1 MVLFEKLRFA
11 RFFFINYVKFVLIC
25 RDFRKNSEISGEKQI
40 GFLASNFRSIFRKCE
55 IKKGIQLPNFSFQ
68 KLSGAFKLT
77 IRRTQFIHAIIL
89 FLSAYILRLIP
100 EFMVGKYPIGNDT
113 ITFYAPY
120 LAKFRFDLLNMFY
133 WGHLISWLFLKFNYT
148 IAGGNPY
155 LALKIVGPELYGFL
169 IVSFYN
175 FLLSL
180 KWSNKR
186 SFLVSLILLV
196 QVPALRLSWDLFH
209 NVLGLSFMFFALS
222 ELSKISRSKE
232 TGKKT
237 YVWFAIFSILTALT
251 HQMTTFIL
259 FSIAFF
265 LLLEKLFKY
274 SPISIKK
281 LVSSLTPAFFIIT
294 LTIVLPKFIY
304 NNANPFQISYKEL
317 MMEQAGTQFFVNYLD
332 FMSYS
337 ELLGRISLTFVVAY
351 TPLIPLMLI
360 GYKHEKLASVFQ
372 YYAIIILLC
381 AFSPLA
387 TGISLFH
394 WDRWMWLLIF
404 PFSVYG
410 YKGITVIINK
420 ISKLKLKDS
429 VKKSI
434 KATFIFLV
442 MFCFL
447 SISFMYVTRPLS
459 DPFVFYDSFPSKW
472 YLPETMQKTAVPFEL
487 IPDLENCIRW
497 LDNNVKL
504 GSVILFET
512 PFSGFTLLNLTP
524 RNNVTLI
531 SYYYT
536 EFSGALE
543 ESLADKYDYIY
554 FIWWTDLPMPENSH
568 DSSFLKLYTSGSLSV
583 YMRPLEFKPRY
594 ITANT
599 SLIKFEN
606 GTYIQTI
613 DDGKLSSST
622 FTVEFWAKPTGFSK
636 WARWM
641 GKSLFTFDQKA
652 GWEVM
657 WTDDPANF
665 HTLIAMWDK
674 NGVEKRSQSI
684 AVSLNEWTHIA
695 FAFNGTHILSYRN
708 GDLDGVIETGE
719 WNPFLS
725 EEPLRIGKAYDNS
738 YYSGFFASFRFY
750 NRTLSSF
757 DIAHNILGETTR
769 DGLLLEYDFID
780 RNSTIMPDSSGGDL
794 NGTIITH

>member
-1 MVLFEKLRFA
+1 MR
-11 RFFFINYVKFVLIC
+11 
-25 RDFRKNSEISGEKQI
+25 RDFRKNLERNLNKTPNEKQI
-40 GFLASNFRSIFRKCE
+40 GFLASNCRNIFRKCE
-55 IKKGIQLPNFSFQ
+55 IKDGIHLPNFSIK
-68 KLSGAFKLT
+68 KLSSTFKLT
-77 IRRTQFIHAIIL
+77 IQHTQFIHAIIL
-89 FLSAYILRLIP
+89 FLCAYILRLIP

-133 WGHLISWLFLKFNYT
+133 WGHLISWLFLKFNY
-148 IAGGNPY
+148 IVARSNPY

-186 SFLVSLILLV
+186 SFLISLILLV

-232 TGKKT
+232 TDKKT
-237 YVWFAIFSILTALT
+237 YVWFAVFSILTALT
-251 HQMTTFIL
+251 HQLTTFIL
-259 FSIAFF
+259 FSVTFF
-265 LLLEKLFKY
+265 LVLENLFKED
-274 SPISIKK
+274 SRISVKK
-281 LVSSLTPAFFIIT
+281 LIISLAPAFFIIV
-294 LTIVLPKFIY
+294 LTIVLPKCVY
-304 NNANPFQISYKEL
+304 NNANPFQISYREL
-317 MMEQAGTQFFVNYLD
+317 MMEQAGTQFFVNYLN

-351 TPLIPLMLI
+351 TPLIPLIVI
-360 GYKHEKLASVFQ
+360 GYKHEKLAPLFQ

-381 AFSPLA
+381 TFSPLA

-404 PFSVYG
+404 PFSVYVH
-410 YKGITVIINK
+410 KGITVISNK
-420 ISKLKLKDS
+420 ISKLKLRDS
-429 VKKSI
+429 VRKLIKVAFISI
-434 KATFIFLV
+434 V

-459 DPFVFYDSFPSKW
+459 DPFIFYDNFPSKL
-472 YLPETMQKTAVPFEL
+472 YLPETMQKTAISFEY
-487 IPDLENCIRW
+487 ISDLENCVRW
-497 LDNNVKL
+497 LDDNVKAR
-504 GSVILFET
+504 SVILFET
-512 PFSGFTLLNLTP
+512 PFSGFVLLNLTP
-524 RNNVTLI
+524 RSNVTLI

-543 ESLADKYDYIY
+543 ESLAHKYDYIY
-554 FIWWTDLPMPENSH
+554 FIWWTNLPIPKNSH
-568 DSSFLKLYTSGSLSV
+568 DLSFLKIYTSGSLSV
-583 YMRPLEFKPRY
+583 YMRPIDFKPLY
-594 ITANT
+594 VAANT
-599 SLIKFEN
+599 GLIKFKN
-606 GTYIQTI
+606 GTYIQVA
-613 DDGKLSSST
+613 DNGKLSPST
-622 FTVEFWAKPTGFSK
+622 FTIEFWAKPTGFNK

-641 GKSLFTFDQKA
+641 GKSLFTFDQKE

-657 WTDDPANF
+657 WTDDPASF
-665 HTLIAMWDK
+665 HMFMAMWDK

-684 AVSLNEWTHIA
+684 AVSLNEWTHIV
-695 FAFNGTHILSYRN
+695 FAFNGTHILSYGN
-708 GDLDGVIETGE
+708 GNLDGIIETGE
-719 WNPFLS
+719 WKPLFS

-738 YYSGFFASFRFY
+738 YYDGFFASFRFY

-757 DIAHNILGETTR
+757 DIAHNILGEITR
-769 DGLLLEYDFID
+769 DGLLLEYDFVD
-780 RNSTIMPDSSGGDL
+780 RNSTIMPDLSGESL

>member
-1 MVLFEKLRFA
+1 MR
-11 RFFFINYVKFVLIC
+11 
-25 RDFRKNSEISGEKQI
+25 RDFRKNSEIPSERHI
-40 GFLASNFRSIFRKCE
+40 GFLASNSCDIFRKCE
-55 IKKGIQLPNFSFQ
+55 IKKGIQIPNFSIQ
-68 KLSGAFKLT
+68 KLSSAFKLT
-77 IRRTQFIHAIIL
+77 IRRTQFIHAITL
-89 FLSAYILRLIP
+89 FLCAYILRLIP

-133 WGHLISWLFLKFNYT
+133 WGHLISWLFLKFNYI
-148 IAGGNPY
+148 IAENNPY

-232 TGKKT
+232 IGKKT
-237 YVWFAIFSILTALT
+237 YVWFAFFSILTALT
-251 HQMTTFIL
+251 HQLTTFIL
-259 FSIAFF
+259 FSVAFF
-265 LLLEKLFKY
+265 LVLEKLLQD
-274 SPISIKK
+274 SPISVKR
-281 LVSSLTPAFFIIT
+281 LVLSLAPAFFIIT
-294 LTIVLPKFIY
+294 LTIVLPKYVY
-304 NNANPFQISYKEL
+304 NNANPFQLSYKEL
-317 MMEQAGTQFFVNYLD
+317 MMEQAGTQFFVNYLN

-337 ELLGRISLTFVVAY
+337 ELLGRISLTFVVTY
-351 TPLIPLMLI
+351 TPLIPLMVI
-360 GYKHEKLASVFQ
+360 GYKHEKLSPVFQ
-372 YYAIIILLC
+372 SYVIIILLC
-381 AFSPLA
+381 TFGPLA

-410 YKGITVIINK
+410 YKGITMITNK
-420 ISKLKLKDS
+420 ISKLKLRDS
-429 VKKSI
+429 VRKLI
-434 KATFIFLV
+434 KATFISLV

-447 SISFMYVTRPLS
+447 LISFMYVTRPLS
-459 DPFVFYDSFPSKW
+459 DPFIFYDNFPSKW
-472 YLPETMQKTAVPFEL
+472 YLPETMQKTAIPFEL
-487 IPDLENCIRW
+487 IPDLENCARW
-497 LDNNVKL
+497 LDSNIKAS
-504 GSVILFET
+504 SVILFET
-512 PFSGFTLLNLTP
+512 PLSGFVLLNLTP
-524 RNNVTLI
+524 RSGITLI

-543 ESLADKYDYIY
+543 ESLANKHDYIY
-554 FIWWTDLPMPENSH
+554 FIWWTDLPIPENSH
-568 DSSFLKLYTSGSLSV
+568 DLSFLKIYTSGSLSV
-583 YMRPLEFKPRY
+583 YMRPIDFKPPY
-594 ITANT
+594 VDANT

-606 GTYIQTI
+606 GTYIQTV
-613 DDGKLSSST
+613 DNGKLSPST
-622 FTVEFWAKPTGFSK
+622 FTIEFWAKPTGFNK

-641 GKSLFTFDQKA
+641 GKSLFTFDQKE

-657 WTDDPANF
+657 WTDDPASS
-665 HTLIAMWDK
+665 HTLIAMWDE
-674 NGVEKRSQSI
+674 NGVEKRSQSV

-708 GDLDGVIETGE
+708 GNLDGVIETGE
-719 WNPFLS
+719 WNPLLS

-738 YYSGFFASFRFY
+738 CYEGFFASFRFY
-750 NRTLSSF
+750 TRTLSSF
-757 DIAHNILGETTR
+757 DIAQNILGETTR
-769 DGLLLEYDFID
+769 DSLLLEYDFID
-780 RNSTIMPDSSGGDL
+780 RNSTIMPDLSGGGL